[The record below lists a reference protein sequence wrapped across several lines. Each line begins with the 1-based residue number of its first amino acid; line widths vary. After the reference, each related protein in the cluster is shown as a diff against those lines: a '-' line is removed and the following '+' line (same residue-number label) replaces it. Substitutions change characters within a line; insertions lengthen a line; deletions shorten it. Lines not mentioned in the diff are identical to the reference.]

1 MTSVPSKFSPPVK
14 MPEIVRTFKTQ
25 CENAGVFVRFHCDLK
40 KKKFFFSGEKALQK
54 IFLRRSPCKE
64 TKKKFFADFP
74 QGFWRFSTK
83 F

>member
-14 MPEIVRTFKTQ
+14 MPEIVQTFKTQ
-25 CENAGVFVRFHCDLK
+25 CENVGVFVRFHCDLQK
-40 KKKFFFSGEKALQK
+40 KKNFFSGEKGLQK
-54 IFLRRSPCKE
+54 NFLRRSLRKE
-64 TKKKFFADFP
+64 TKKKFFADFL